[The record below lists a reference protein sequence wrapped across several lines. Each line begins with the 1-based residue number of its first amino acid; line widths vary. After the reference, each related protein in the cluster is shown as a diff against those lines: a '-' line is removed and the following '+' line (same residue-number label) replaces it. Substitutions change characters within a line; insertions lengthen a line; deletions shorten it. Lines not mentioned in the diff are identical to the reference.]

1 MNTQG
6 QISGL
11 AAQTTRRAPGKAKR
25 AQGFTLVELIA
36 VVAIIA
42 LIAVYITIEI
52 NQSNDDAK
60 VGLATAFLASS
71 VPGAISSYKSRNLGS
86 CRGIELAAA
95 APGET
100 LRVLTGE
107 TTTASTT
114 KQRLVARGL
123 SPTTVWDDFW
133 TVAYADGTRRITIT
147 YPLNGSNNVTVG
159 PDLARNLSENPQ
171 VISATFS
178 GGTSAAESIA
188 VTYGCS

>member
-42 LIAVYITIEI
+42 LIAVYISIEI

-86 CRGIELAAA
+86 CRDIDDPAGA
-95 APGET
+95 GET
-100 LRVLTGE
+100 LPPLAAGE
-107 TTTASTT
+107 TASTT
-114 KQRLVARGL
+114 KQRLIARGL
-123 SPTTVWDDFW
+123 APSTVWDDFW
-133 TVAYADGTRRITIT
+133 TVTYTDATRRIVIT
-147 YPLNGSNNVTVG
+147 YPLTGANSETVG
-159 PDLARNLSENPQ
+159 TDLARNLDENPQ
-171 VISATFS
+171 VISATFTN
-178 GGTSAAESIA
+178 GTNAGSID